1 MLKLKL
7 TKDEHAKLGD
17 AFKPEY
23 KADGENFVL
32 DTDVPFEDVTGL
44 KSALATQKE
53 QRLAA
58 TNKVKELETQVTTL
72 TEEKETL
79 TARAKSPGDV
89 EKSYQAKVAK
99 LETDAKTEREKLTGQ
114 LRNIL
119 VDGVATQIA
128 TEISTAPHL
137 LTPVLKNRLS
147 IEEVDG
153 KFITRVLDSEGKA
166 SALSVNEFKEEILAN
181 KDYAP
186 ILTASKASG
195 GGNTGK
201 QMPPDGKAFNKMSES
216 ELTALYHKVGK
227 VEFDRLKA
235 QSESAA

>member
-7 TKDEHAKLGD
+7 TKDEHAALND
-17 AFKPEY
+17 TIKPEY
-23 KADGENFVL
+23 KADGEEFVL
-32 DTDVPFEDVTGL
+32 DTDVKFEDVTGL
-44 KSALATQKE
+44 KSALQK
-53 QRLAA
+53 QKDDRLAA
-58 TNKVKELETQVTTL
+58 TTKVKDLETQVTTL
-72 TEEKETL
+72 TEENTTL
-79 TARAKSPGDV
+79 LARAKSPGDV

-99 LETDAKTEREKLTGQ
+99 METDSKAEKERLTGQ
-114 LRNIL
+114 LRSIL
-119 VDGVATQIA
+119 VDGVAKQIA

-137 LTPVLKNRLS
+137 LEPHLKSRLS

-153 KFITRVLDSEGKA
+153 KFITRVLDAEGKA

-201 QMPPDGKAFNKMSES
+201 QLPPEGKAFNKMSES

-227 VEFDRLKA
+227 SEFDRLKA
-235 QSESAA
+235 QSDSAT